1 MKRGNNSFEYLMQV
15 IFIALSVLLHVFYL
29 EQDDRNHEKQSLK
42 NRDQSKMKSQNL
54 CLKDNT

>member
-1 MKRGNNSFEYLMQV
+1 MHSFEYLIQV